1 MPNLNPARREDLQ
14 PRADAVE
21 VRLTDQHPVA
31 QADRRIEQHLV
42 VPDQPHAVPRV
53 SRPHRRSLTCRQSS
67 APSQFA
73 RHTDLTRGCR
83 RIIMRAHDRR
93 ELSRARAR
101 KEVIVW
107 TP

>member
-42 VPDQPHAVPRV
+42 VPDPAQPVPPV
-53 SRPHRRSLTCRQSS
+53 SRLHRRSLIMPAKDYADSRLRHVKSS
-67 APSQFA
+67 RS
-73 RHTDLTRGCR
+73 
-83 RIIMRAHDRR
+83 
-93 ELSRARAR
+93 
-101 KEVIVW
+101 
-107 TP
+107 